1 MKKSKHHQTGLT
13 LISWIVLIMMFA
25 FIFWFGFCLFPI
37 YMQYYSINS
46 VVQKKSQEIT
56 VGEMPLQILHS
67 MDMTFTINGVQDPNL
82 TPEKVLT
89 IAPSDDGK
97 YLIFTLD
104 YDARNNFI
112 GNIDLFVHF
121 HKTYQ
126 ATPH

>member
-1 MKKSKHHQTGLT
+1 MKNSKNHQTGLT
-13 LISWIVLIMMFA
+13 LISWIVLIMMVS

-46 VVQKKSQEIT
+46 IVQKKVNEIT
-56 VGEMPLQILHS
+56 IGEMPQQILHS
-67 MDMTFTINGVQDPNL
+67 MDMTFTINGVQDPDL
-82 TPEKVLT
+82 TPEKVLK
-89 IAPSDDGK
+89 IAPADDGK
-97 YLIFTLD
+97 GLIFTLD
-104 YDARNNFI
+104 YSQRSNFV